1 MTEPRLTALKVG
13 YKGEIHRLRI
23 DLTNSTYEQVDKL
36 FQETYSL
43 EPNTFVMQ
51 YYTPAGKRVVVKDQA
66 TYEEVCKIYLEDD
79 QEQVKSLKF
88 MAQTR
93 TSAALYEATEPI
105 LKAIEKLLAQLN
117 KMAAEVSR
125 KAKDEDWEG
134 QCRRKMTITGEV
146 IHKVA
151 KDVHDF
157 SRDSIKMTGVALND
171 AAQVSGEAIN
181 QAAQVSGGA
190 LNQAAEE
197 ARKAISLINAQV
209 QEFPYEDVVEEA
221 TEGIKLATTEIH
233 NFAQEFIS
241 QVSQEFGIHETFSVP
256 APVPAPVHQAE
267 EPIPQPQTAAAAPV
281 ESDAESSPVENAVEE
296 AVQAPPSPIEEAVM
310 VAPPSPIAGAVMVEA
325 EIESNA
331 STPNCSDDEWDVVA
345 NPDTEEEEHSIWE
358 TQLTLIRE
366 IFSSCDASQVTNL
379 LELHSGNVH
388 EVLNVL
394 AEQQQN

>member
-1 MTEPRLTALKVG
+1 MAEPRLTALKVG

-23 DLTNSTYEQVDKL
+23 DLTCSTYEQVDKL
-36 FQETYSL
+36 FQETYNL
-43 EPNTFVMQ
+43 EPKTFVMQ

-66 TYEEVCKIYLEDD
+66 TYEEVCTIYLEDD
-79 QEQVKSLKF
+79 QEHVKSLKF
-88 MAQTR
+88 MAQSK

-117 KMAAEVSR
+117 KVATEVSL

-134 QCRRKMTITGEV
+134 QCRRKMTVTGEV

-157 SRDSIKMTGVALND
+157 SRDSIQMTGVALND
-171 AAQVSGEAIN
+171 AAQVS
-181 QAAQVSGGA
+181 SGA

-197 ARKAISLINAQV
+197 ARKAISLVNAQV
-209 QEFPYEDVVEEA
+209 QEFPYENAVGEA
-221 TEGIKLATTEIH
+221 TEGLKLATNEIQ
-233 NFAQEFIS
+233 NFAQEFIF
-241 QVSQEFGIHETFSVP
+241 QVSQEFGISETFSVP
-256 APVPAPVHQAE
+256 VSVPQAE
-267 EPIPQPQTAAAAPV
+267 KTTPQPQKTAAAPV
-281 ESDAESSPVENAVEE
+281 ESEPESVPVEIAVEE
-296 AVQAPPSPIEEAVM
+296 TFQIPHSPIEDVVM
-310 VAPPSPIAGAVMVEA
+310 VAPPSPIEGAVLVEA

-358 TQLTLIRE
+358 TQVTLIRE
-366 IFSSCDASQVTNL
+366 IFPSCEVSNITNL

-394 AEQQQN
+394 AEQQHN